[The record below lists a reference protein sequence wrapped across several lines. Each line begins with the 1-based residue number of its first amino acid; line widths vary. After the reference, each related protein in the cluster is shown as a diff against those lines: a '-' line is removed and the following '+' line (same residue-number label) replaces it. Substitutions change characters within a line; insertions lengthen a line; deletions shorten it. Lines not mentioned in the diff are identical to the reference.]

1 MSLVDILLW
10 AILLAFA
17 VKGFAKGLIR
27 EVCSLLGLVVGGW
40 AAFAYS
46 ARVGAAM
53 GHLIHLPP
61 RVSSAVA
68 FLAILLAISLL
79 FYLLGHALTVILKIV
94 LLGGVNRIG
103 GIAFGV
109 LQGGLVLCVVLYLA
123 SFRPVPE
130 GIRHRIATSAT
141 ARTFAACGK
150 EIVEGWRGKKES
162 EGAEKGI
169 RTKDVDDSRR

>member
-10 AILLAFA
+10 AVLLAFA
-17 VKGFAKGLIR
+17 VKGFSKGLIR

-46 ARVGAAM
+46 APVGAAM
-53 GHLIHLPP
+53 GHLIHLPS

-68 FLAILLAISLL
+68 FLAILLALSLI
-79 FYLLGHALTVILKIV
+79 FFLLGHLLTVILKIV
-94 LLGGVNRIG
+94 LLGGINRIG
-103 GIAFGV
+103 GIVFGL
-109 LQGGLVLCVVLYLA
+109 LQGGLVLCVLLYFA

-141 ARTFAACGK
+141 ARAFVACGT
-150 EIVEGWRGKKES
+150 EIVEGWRGKS
-162 EGAEKGI
+162 GSAGAEKGNP
-169 RTKDVDDSRR
+169 D